1 MRSLLKATDRR
12 RLEIIEI
19 LLNSQSWLSMSEL
32 AKLANTTITIL
43 KND

>member
-32 AKLANTTITIL
+32 AKLSIQQ
-43 KND
+43 